1 MQPVTQLL
9 YWDHLGRLLRLWR
22 GRKINEIH
30 AHKLLRLYLGYEFTD
45 LMDPFGRYPPY
56 HFNEIRRRLCLKTT
70 GKLLDDI
77 RSCRSFYIS
86 GSDDGDIRSISSPLW
101 HKYDSADGCLLD
113 GSFSEG
119 VAESVA
125 ESDVLI
131 HNIDNTTVGYSDESA
146 LSGKSNAAKDW
157 CLAERDQVAARH
169 LVADYFDRLEQSS
182 DLSQRS
188 VIDLMLRQCM
198 AAKDAEGKAL
208 TEAEAADLMHL
219 MISTQ
224 LVPYF
229 AHRQD
234 FFSPTY
240 MAHPERR
247 VYWLTA
253 FVKRY
258 LKQHL
263 SRALKLWHR
272 RRQVIERI
280 ALDQHLDTIRSVR
293 PLSPHEWMEPE
304 GRRFYLDPSDGVTA
318 IPPDMPPRPSPDAII
333 NPHTKQWVEQNP
345 PLYIYT

>member
-1 MQPVTQLL
+1 MQPVIQVL
-9 YWDHLGRLLRLWR
+9 YWNQLGRLLRLWR
-22 GRKINEIH
+22 RQHLTDSHILKI
-30 AHKLLRLYLGYEFTD
+30 LRLYLGYEFTD
-45 LMDPFGRYPPY
+45 LMDQFGRYPMF
-56 HFNEIRRRLCLKTT
+56 HFNEIRRRLNFRSVYVMI
-70 GKLLDDI
+70 DDI
-77 RSCRSFYIS
+77 RLCRSFYLA
-86 GSDDGDIRSISSPLW
+86 GTDEANVTSISSPLW
-101 HKYDSADGCLLD
+101 HEYDLKDGMLLN
-113 GSFSEG
+113 GSMQKG
-119 VAESVA
+119 VANGEQNA
-125 ESDVLI
+125 IANDNVLN
-131 HNIDNTTVGYSDESA
+131 NIYINTTVGYSDESA
-146 LSGKSNAAKDW
+146 LSGKSG
-157 CLAERDQVAARH
+157 CEELYMSERDQVAARH
-169 LVADYFDRLEQSS
+169 LVTDYFDRLERSS

-198 AAKDAEGKAL
+198 AAKDADGKSL
-208 TEAEAADLMHL
+208 SEAEAADLMHL

-234 FFSPTY
+234 FFSATY

-247 VYWLTA
+247 VYWISA

-272 RRQVIERI
+272 RRQDIERI

-333 NPHTKQWVEQNP
+333 NPHTKQWSEEN
-345 PLYIYT
+345 TT